1 MNPLKEAVAVMT
13 KEEVRAFKLFVK
25 KVNVQAGRKDLELFD
40 FVRKSGADYDEKA
53 AYAQVYPDASKNTFH
68 RLKSRLLHDINR
80 SMVDLHLSNN
90 DILRLWNFL
99 SVVEFYLLRSH
110 YELAFWFLRKAEN
123 LASKLG
129 HLEALDIVFGMY
141 IRLSHEIP
149 DINPAEFIAKRGEN
163 AIQLHKVR
171 ALDDLL
177 AMAVYRTKIS
187 QTWGGGGSE
196 LIQVLEKTVAE
207 FTEPE
212 TLTAGTRI
220 KLFQSII
227 SIFLDRHDYL
237 MIEVYVKESFE
248 RFQEAGLFNRNTHET
263 KLRMLSYL
271 ANALYKNDKF
281 DESLQYAEML
291 GREMK
296 EYDAF
301 LQDRYLFFYYNALV
315 INYYRL
321 EIEKAVALLNEM
333 RGVAKIMDTPFHAL
347 FVDMNLG
354 LAYNQ
359 MGDFKKA
366 IKAIVQAQLQE
377 AYKSAA
383 EGLRLRISVAEL
395 MIRLKLEQFEVLE
408 QRFRQVQNDFQS
420 ILSQQDFIRESELIG
435 ILKVLNENSHDR
447 QNKKITAS
455 IRKFLKMPVTEQERD
470 AELIDYD
477 AYLLAYLQS

>member
-1 MNPLKEAVAVMT
+1 MNPLKEAIALMT

-25 KVNVQAGRKDLELFD
+25 KVNVRAGRKDLDLFD
-40 FVRKSGADYDEKA
+40 FVRKSGTEYDEKA
-53 AYAQVYPDASKNTFH
+53 AFEHVYPGASKNTFH

-110 YELAFWFLRKAEN
+110 FELSYWFLRKAEN

-129 HLEALDIVFGMY
+129 HLEALDIVYGIY

-149 DINPAEFIAKRGEN
+149 EIYPADFIEKRSNNAK
-163 AIQLHKVR
+163 QLQKVR

-187 QTWGGGGSE
+187 QTWGSGDSD
-196 LIQVLEKTVAE
+196 LMKVLEKTVAE

-212 TLTAGTRI
+212 LLTSGTRI
-220 KLFQSII
+220 KLFQSVI
-227 SIFLDRHDYL
+227 SILLGRQDYM
-237 MIEVYVKESFE
+237 MIEVYVRENYE
-248 RFQEAGLFNRNTHET
+248 RFKADKIFNRNTHET
-263 KLRMLSYL
+263 KLLMLTYL
-271 ANALYKNDKF
+271 ANALHKNGKF
-281 DESLQYAEML
+281 EESLKYAELL

-296 EYDAF
+296 EYDSA
-301 LQDRYLFFYYNALV
+301 LQDRYLFFYYNVLM
-315 INYYRL
+315 INYFRL
-321 EIEKAVALLNEM
+321 EIGKAVALLNEM
-333 RGVAKIMDTPFHAL
+333 KQIPKIMDAPFHAL
-347 FVDMNLG
+347 FVEMNLG

-359 MGDFKKA
+359 MGSYRKA
-366 IKAIVQAQLQE
+366 IKSIVQAQLHE

-408 QRFRQVQNDFQS
+408 QRFRQVKGDFQS
-420 ILSQQDFIRESELIG
+420 ALSKQDFVRESQLLS
-435 ILKVLNENSHDR
+435 ILENLNENSHDR
-447 QNKKITAS
+447 QNKKTISA
-455 IRKFLKMPVTEQERD
+455 IQEFLNMKVAEQERD

-477 AYLLAYLQS
+477 AYLKEYLPA